1 MRHPGNDIAID
12 PAVAVEQ
19 VPRGEG
25 MLPRIFT
32 RSIFAHLTE
41 HKYSGG

>member
-19 VPRGEG
+19 VPRGE
-25 MLPRIFT
+25 RHA
-32 RSIFAHLTE
+32 SAHFYEINIRPVNRT
-41 HKYSGG
+41 